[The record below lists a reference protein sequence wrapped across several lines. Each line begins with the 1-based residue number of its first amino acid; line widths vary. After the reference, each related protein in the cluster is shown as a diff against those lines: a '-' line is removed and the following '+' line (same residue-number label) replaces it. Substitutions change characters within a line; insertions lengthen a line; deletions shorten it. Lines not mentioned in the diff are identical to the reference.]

1 MTRRSSGIRPVRAGI
16 VALALSL
23 LVLSACGVPEIAT
36 RKSSPQPPSTV
47 VEPSSKTP
55 PSRVALDPLEPKLLL
70 DPLEPELILDPLEPE
85 LILEPPAT
93 PDQKTASAPIVP
105 INDDP
110 DQLMGLAPRAVS
122 HLLGRPSLLRTETP
136 AQVWQYTADD
146 CVLDIYLYAEDV
158 TPERSRVTYYEI
170 RGTDS
175 LRSRARACF
184 ANIIA
189 RRNIATGLTPES

>member
-55 PSRVALDPLEPKLLL
+55 PSRAALDPVEPK
-70 DPLEPELILDPLEPE
+70 LILDPLEPE

-122 HLLGRPSLLRTETP
+122 HLLGPPSLLRTETP
-136 AQVWQYTADD
+136 AQVWQYTAGD
-146 CVLDIYLYAEDV
+146 CVLDVYLYAEDV
-158 TPERSRVTYYEI
+158 APERSRVTYYEI

-189 RRNIATGLTPES
+189 RRNIATGATPES

>member
-1 MTRRSSGIRPVRAGI
+1 MARRSNGIRPVRAGT

-23 LVLSACGVPEIAT
+23 LVLSACGAPDNT
-36 RKSSPQPPSTV
+36 MRNSKPQPPSTAS
-47 VEPSSKTP
+47 EPSSKTP
-55 PSRVALDPLEPKLLL
+55 PSHAA
-70 DPLEPELILDPLEPE
+70 LDPLEPE
-85 LILEPPAT
+85 LILEPPAA
-93 PDQKTASAPIVP
+93 PDQKTASVPIAP

-122 HLLGRPSLLRTETP
+122 RLLGPPSLLRTETP

-189 RRNIATGLTPES
+189 RRNIATGATPES

>member
-1 MTRRSSGIRPVRAGI
+1 MTRRSSGIRPVRAGT
-16 VALALSL
+16 VARALSS
-23 LVLSACGVPEIAT
+23 LVLSACGAPDNT
-36 RKSSPQPPSTV
+36 MRNSKPQPPSTAS
-47 VEPSSKTP
+47 EPSSKTP
-55 PSRVALDPLEPKLLL
+55 PSRAALDPLES
-70 DPLEPELILDPLEPE
+70 ELILEPLEPE
-85 LILEPPAT
+85 LILEPPAA
-93 PDQKTASAPIVP
+93 PDQKTASVPIAP

-122 HLLGRPSLLRTETP
+122 RLLGPPSLFRTQTP

-146 CVLDIYLYAEDV
+146 CGLDIYLYAEDA

-189 RRNIATGLTPES
+189 RRNIATGATPES